1 MPKRL
6 SKCAWYHYKNKKMN
20 KTTYSTTFLV
30 LAIIFNVCLVT
41 SNLFVPRLWQVGSLP
56 FQLPGAV
63 ILFPISY
70 IINDCLTEVYGY
82 KKAQTV
88 IWTGFGMCLFV
99 TIASLIVT
107 NLPSPRLADSR
118 EIAEDFDRVFGFV
131 PRSMVG
137 SLLAFVCG
145 STVNAWVM
153 SRMKVATRGRGFG
166 WRAILSS
173 LAGELTDSAVFM
185 PIAFAGILPAK
196 VILTMTLV
204 QVSAKILYELVIL
217 PVTTIVVRKLKAF
230 ENLDTYDEN
239 ISYNPFKL
247 A

>member
-1 MPKRL
+1 
-6 SKCAWYHYKNKKMN
+6 MN
-20 KTTYSTTFLV
+20 KTTYTPTFLV

-82 KKAQTV
+82 KNAQRV
-88 IWTGFGMCLFV
+88 IWIGFGMCLLV

-107 NLPSPRLADSR
+107 NLPAPIFDDSR
-118 EIAEDFDRVFGFV
+118 EIADSFDRIFGFV
-131 PRSMVG
+131 PRSMAG

-153 SRMKVATRGRGFG
+153 SRMKVATKGKGFG
-166 WRAILSS
+166 WRAIASS
-173 LAGELTDSAVFM
+173 LAGELADSAVFM

-196 VILTMTLV
+196 MILTLTLT
-204 QVSAKILYELVIL
+204 QVTAKILYELVIL
-217 PVTTIVVRKLKAF
+217 PVTTIVVRKLKAY
-230 ENLDTYDEN
+230 EGIDTYDEN